1 MQMVMIDKAVIE
13 QALAA
18 LVRSEVMHGQPNFDI
33 QKNLREALAQ
43 PQPVQ
48 QAPVGWPAGSVQ
60 LHTSLLYMGKAM
72 AKERSREIG
81 DAWNQLADLLYLLSK
96 ARTEQPAQP
105 VTVEQIWENDA
116 IMSLNA
122 DAGLSLTILEKIV
135 RIVEASHG
143 ITKGK

>member
-81 DAWNQLADLLYLLSK
+81 DAWNQLADLLYLLSIGSY
-96 ARTEQPAQP
+96 RTASTAGDCRTDLGERRHH
-105 VTVEQIWENDA
+105 VVE
-116 IMSLNA
+116 
-122 DAGLSLTILEKIV
+122 
-135 RIVEASHG
+135 R
-143 ITKGK
+143 